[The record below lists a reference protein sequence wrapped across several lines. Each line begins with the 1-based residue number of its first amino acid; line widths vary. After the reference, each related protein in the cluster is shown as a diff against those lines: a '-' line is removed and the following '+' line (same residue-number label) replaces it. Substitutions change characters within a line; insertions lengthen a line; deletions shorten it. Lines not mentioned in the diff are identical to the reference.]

1 MSELQEPSTIFQRLR
16 PQRTD
21 MDSFNRLVDTAAD
34 HIEGYSEL
42 ADVEAQVAIVDQD
55 LGHLRLQFEDGL
67 RFQVRT
73 PEIETGVALAYSAF
87 RNLAQQFEKLSKALQ
102 ANRPYDVARQLETCN
117 ATVNQ
122 LFWAFQDLKEYLAQE
137 KYSEAPFIQELVRV
151 GKGYLRGK
159 LAPELFQERFNAFCE
174 FHDQFV
180 ESLQPLLAEVEGDP
194 RQQELLDALEEH
206 NGVLDEI
213 AGFFQAG
220 DKKQMD
226 SALNRLC
233 ASAAIL
239 LELQQEFLKE
249 DEQDNGLLCFRC
261 GHANEHG
268 EKNCTNCQAR
278 LIDVQTPGEDSS
290 YNDASLPA
298 NLRKLMAAGEG
309 FRDGALD
316 QAAFLEVL
324 DWYDDLTNQALKQMS
339 ELAEPPD
346 EAPDDQCDTYDE
358 AEEAMQQGL
367 DALKAGVR
375 RLRDYAEKKDPV
387 DLELGL
393 EGCLGGHK
401 HMLRFAAINEAL
413 KVKN

>member
-1 MSELQEPSTIFQRLR
+1 MSELQDPSIIFQRLR

-34 HIEGYSEL
+34 YLEGYSEL
-42 ADVEAQVAIVDQD
+42 AEVEAQVAIVDQD

-73 PEIETGVALAYSAF
+73 PELETGVALAYSAF
-87 RNLAQQFEKLSKALQ
+87 RNLAQQFEKLNRALQ

-122 LFWAFQDLKEYLAQE
+122 LFWAFEDLREHLAQE
-137 KYSEAPFIQELVRV
+137 KYSDAPFIQEIVRV
-151 GKGYLRGK
+151 GKAYVRGK

-180 ESLQPLLAEVEGDP
+180 ENLQPLLAEVEGDP
-194 RQQELLDALEEH
+194 RQQELLDALDEH

-213 AGFFQAG
+213 ASFFQAG
-220 DKKQMD
+220 DKKQLD
-226 SALNRLC
+226 SALRRLC
-233 ASAAIL
+233 ASSAIL

-249 DEQDNGLLCFRC
+249 DEQGNGLLCFRC

-268 EKNCTNCQAR
+268 EKSCTNCQAR
-278 LIDVQTPGEDSS
+278 LIDVLTPGADSS

-309 FRDGALD
+309 FRNGAID

-324 DWYDDLTNQALKQMS
+324 DWYDELTNQALKQMS
-339 ELAEPPD
+339 QLAEPD
-346 EAPDDQCDTYDE
+346 EEAPDEQCDRYDD
-358 AEEAMQQGL
+358 ALEAMQQGL

-375 RLRDYAEKKDPV
+375 RLRGYAEKKDPT
-387 DLELGL
+387 DLEMGL
-393 EGCLGGHK
+393 DDCLSGHK
-401 HMLRFAAINEAL
+401 HMLRFAAINDAL
-413 KVKN
+413 KAKN